1 MSWFLRYFT
10 TTPVLSNGALQ
21 NPLCDVSGN
30 MRVAVAATVGATAGA
45 ATNNS
50 RIISAA
56 ATTNATSAKA
66 SAGTLYHAT
75 AYNAAATARYL
86 KFYNKASAPT
96 VGTDTPTHTFYMP
109 PTTAFRFDWPNGF
122 TFATGIAYALTTGG
136 ADADTGALT
145 AADVL
150 ALNVEYA

>member
-1 MSWFLRYFT
+1 MPTVYPQGVLTKDDGT
-10 TTPVLSNGALQ
+10 TYELSGL
-21 NPLCDVSGN
+21 
-30 MRVAVAATVGATAGA
+30 VAGTIANYPNAT
-45 ATNNS
+45 S

-66 SAGTLYHAT
+66 AAGRLYT
-75 AYNAAATARYL
+75 VIGYNAAATARYL

-96 VGTDTPTHTFYMP
+96 VGTDTPIFTIYLP
-109 PTTAFRFDWPNGF
+109 PTTSVALDFPGF
-122 TFATGIAYALTTGG
+122 HFTTGIAYALTTGS

-150 ALNVEYA
+150 GLNVSYA